1 MAIQVY
7 VPTTNA
13 EEAEVDRYYEDLQGL
28 LELTP
33 NKDILFIIGDW
44 NAKLGSQE
52 IPGITGKFGPE
63 VQNEGGQSLTEF
75 CQENTLVIKKTPF
88 SNNTGDD
95 LTHGH
100 HQMVNNKIRLIMF
113 FAAEDGAALHGKQ
126 KQDLELTVAQIM
138 NSSLRKSGLK

>member
-33 NKDILFIIGDW
+33 NKDILLIIGDW

-75 CQENTLVIKKTPF
+75 CQENTLVIKKKHPF
-88 SNNTGDD
+88 PT
-95 LTHGH
+95 T
-100 HQMVNNKIRLIMF
+100 QEMT
-113 FAAEDGAALHGKQ
+113 LHMDITKWSI
-126 KQDLELTVAQIM
+126 T
-138 NSSLRKSGLK
+138 KSG